1 MILAAA
7 AVVAREK
14 GSDRGYNPHSSLK
27 NQVDSIFVF
36 INRVVDID
44 QDFFN
49 RQYSGFLWDFY
60 SQPYVTLTTFSILAY
75 LLWKHGHKTI

>member
-44 QDFFN
+44 QDFF
-49 RQYSGFLWDFY
+49 
-60 SQPYVTLTTFSILAY
+60 
-75 LLWKHGHKTI
+75 HH

>member
-1 MILAAA
+1 VILAAA

-27 NQVDSIFVF
+27 NQVDSIVVL
-36 INRVVDID
+36 INRVVEMY

-49 RQYSGFLWDFY
+49 QKYSE
-60 SQPYVTLTTFSILAY
+60 SVN
-75 LLWKHGHKTI
+75 